1 MVFTPLRGLVVTT
14 ESFQHKTFQ
23 QQGPRVPHYGFESRL
38 GAMRRAMTDL
48 LFRDPISHQDGTVV
62 LYLLWFRKPCRVNF
76 FFLITGC
83 SASEIYGVLYVSIWH
98 NKYFG
103 HGTPNIIS
111 HTNSIFFTIIETLL
125 HLLKIQIQDGVLIY
139 YFVSCAFYWIKAVP
153 RL

>member
-23 QQGPRVPHYGFESRL
+23 QQGPRVPLWVRISAWGDAEGNDRFI
-38 GAMRRAMTDL
+38 
-48 LFRDPISHQDGTVV
+48 ISHQDGTVV